1 VNGGTGTTI
10 RTGGLFNNLF
20 NGNLKKKI
28 ADFKKENAAPLPEG
42 TMAWNLPGVKEAWA
56 RGEDWQSLA

>member
-1 VNGGTGTTI
+1 VNGGTRTTI

-28 ADFKKENAAPLPEG
+28 ADFKKENA
-42 TMAWNLPGVKEAWA
+42 NLMP
-56 RGEDWQSLA
+56 